1 MLPIITIHIYDSV
14 SANEPYV
21 YDHSNKLNV
30 KAKIR
35 LQTVSLTVQSRLL
48 FSINLRLKLYVINFE
63 IQLILKTL
71 KPTVLPFLTRDS
83 RTETLG
89 PNGLLEEFD
98 RGSWFPGWFW
108 FLEDGRFRSG
118 FGSKFRVHYFMISS
132 QIISYC
138 GCVVSRDC
146 KPLPIIRSMDRASR
160 HSLDLFEL

>member
-1 MLPIITIHIYDSV
+1 MSPIITLHIYDSV

-71 KPTVLPFLTRDS
+71 KPTVLPFLTPAD
-83 RTETLG
+83 TLLQG
-89 PNGLLEEFD
+89 QEGYCN
-98 RGSWFPGWFW
+98 SIT
-108 FLEDGRFRSG
+108 RS
-118 FGSKFRVHYFMISS
+118 
-132 QIISYC
+132 
-138 GCVVSRDC
+138 
-146 KPLPIIRSMDRASR
+146 IR
-160 HSLDLFEL
+160 